1 MKGVKGVNG
10 DEDEEEDEGEDEEED
25 EGELAL
31 RKLIEVVVL
40 MLILQY

>member
-10 DEDEEEDEGEDEEED
+10 DEDEEEDEGED